1 MVCCFF
7 YVISSGDT
15 APALTYPTYTIKWPF
30 VFDMAKSIVSLS
42 YYRARATNTLGYW
55 CFCMALV
62 VGLLGCGT
70 TKSYT
75 ATDQLLLSDAVDT
88 TIAKLD
94 FEPLAGQKVYLD
106 ITYLKTQRSAV
117 LIDSD
122 YVISAIRQQMVGA
135 GVKLVENRDEA
146 DLIAEA
152 RLGALGLDSHSVTY
166 GLPASNALSAASSVF
181 VNAPVVPAIPEM
193 SFARHESKSGA
204 VKVAVFAYDRET
216 REPLWQSGIARSDS
230 NAKDT
235 WVLGVGPFQKGTIYD
250 KTRFAGDKLSTAEL
264 LSMEEDRQRKTQ
276 RYQRYRNGRVFPA
289 LFEDAGND
297 PGVTRAT
304 AEGDASEDPT
314 SANGDATK

>member
-1 MVCCFF
+1 M
-7 YVISSGDT
+7 I
-15 APALTYPTYTIKWPF
+15 
-30 VFDMAKSIVSLS
+30 
-42 YYRARATNTLGYW
+42 
-55 CFCMALV
+55 
-62 VGLLGCGT
+62 GCGT

-88 TIAKLD
+88 TVAKLD
-94 FEPLAGQKVYLD
+94 FEPLADQKVYLD
-106 ITYLKTQRSAV
+106 VTYLKTQRSAV

-135 GVKLVENRDEA
+135 GVKLVENRDDA

-250 KTRFAGDKLSTAEL
+250 KTRFAGNKLTAAEL
-264 LSMEEDRQRKTQ
+264 LSQEETKRRKTQ
-276 RYQRYRNGRVFPA
+276 RYERYRNGRVFPA
-289 LFEDAGND
+289 LFDDDGQD
-297 PGVTRAT
+297 PGVTHAT
-304 AEGDASEDPT
+304 AEEDASNEAST
-314 SANGDATK
+314 VSSNSSK